1 MTWQRKKMLRLM
13 QPTEVNAVNNLFK
26 DKTCIV
32 TGSSSGIGLGLAKEL
47 LRRGAVVY
55 MSGWRETNEQNLQ
68 TTAEL
73 LARYR
78 QKAYYQEL
86 DVRNEKAV
94 SDYLSGIA
102 ANGSIDYLFCN
113 AGIAMQMPFTQVDLS
128 TWEKVLSV
136 DLYGVIYC
144 VQKVVPI
151 MLKQGHGHIINT
163 ASVAGIV
170 PLPYQTVYCA
180 AKYGIVGFSESLRYE
195 LEPYNIKVT
204 VVCPGAV
211 ATQIFQR
218 GVDYSVHE
226 ELAVPKEA
234 ITIDQS
240 ALEILE
246 GVEQGRGILPIT
258 EFGREMYE
266 SIGKNPARIDAVMK
280 AMAEQRRQ
288 EFIAQGLLE
297 R

>member
-1 MTWQRKKMLRLM
+1 M
-13 QPTEVNAVNNLFK
+13 EVNVVSDLFK
-26 DKTCIV
+26 DTVCIV

-47 LRRGAVVY
+47 LRRGAMVY
-55 MSGWRETNEQNLQ
+55 MSGWRETNKQNLQ

-73 LARYR
+73 LAQYR
-78 QKAYYQEL
+78 QKAFYQEL

-102 ANGSIDYLFCN
+102 SNGSIDYLFCN
-113 AGIAMQMPFTQVDLS
+113 AGIGMQMPFTRVDMK
-128 TWEKVLSV
+128 TWDTVLSV

-144 VQKVVPI
+144 VQKTVPI
-151 MLKQGHGHIINT
+151 MLKQGHGHIIIT

-218 GVDYSVHE
+218 DADYAIHK
-226 ELAVPKEA
+226 ELSIPKEA

-258 EFGREMYE
+258 EFGRDMYE
-266 SIGKNPARIDAVMK
+266 SIGKNPAHIDAVMK
-280 AMAEQRRQ
+280 AMAEQRRR